1 MALRTNVYIDGFNLY
16 YGALR
21 KTPYRWLDL
30 RELCRCI
37 LGSGHALRRIRYFT
51 ADVKPT
57 SDDLEKNVRQQLYQR
72 ALRTLPETE
81 IHKGRFVQRP
91 RWMPLARPMPG
102 ILERILIDR
111 VEEKGSD
118 VNLATHLVLDAAQRD
133 FQAAYVLSND
143 TDLVEPIR
151 LVRQTFSL
159 PVHVVSPHRIRS
171 RRMQASATSYALLD
185 HTLLPDCQFPR
196 ELSDRR
202 GAFHKPPE
210 WDWT

>member
-1 MALRTNVYIDGFNLY
+1 MTLRTNVYIDGFNLY

-30 RELCRCI
+30 RELCRRI
-37 LGSGHALRRIRYFT
+37 LGSDHALQRIRYFT

-57 SDDLEKNVRQQLYQR
+57 PHDRNKDARQQTYQR
-72 ALRTLPETE
+72 ALRTLPEVE
-81 IHKGRFVQRP
+81 IHKGRFVRN
-91 RWMPLARPMPG
+91 RYWMPLANPLPG
-102 ILERILIDR
+102 ILERIRVER

-118 VNLATHLVLDAAQRD
+118 VNLATYLMLDAAQRD

-151 LVRQTFSL
+151 LVRQTFNL
-159 PVHVVSPHRIRS
+159 PVHVVSPHRTRS

-210 WDWT
+210 LDWT

>member
-1 MALRTNVYIDGFNLY
+1 MALRTNVYVDGFNLY

-21 KTPYRWLDL
+21 KIPYRWLDL

-102 ILERILIDR
+102 ILERILVDR

>member
-1 MALRTNVYIDGFNLY
+1 MLRTNVYIDGFNLY

-21 KTPYRWLDL
+21 GTPYRWLDPQA
-30 RELCRCI
+30 LCRC
-37 LGSGHALRRIRYFT
+37 LLEPGHALQRIRYFT
-51 ADVKPT
+51 ADIKPT
-57 SDDLEKNVRQQLYQR
+57 PSDRKKNVRQQLYQR

-91 RWMPLARPMPG
+91 RWMPLAHPIPG
-102 ILERILIDR
+102 ILERILVDW

-118 VNLATHLVLDAAQRD
+118 VNLATYLVLDAAQRD

-159 PVHVVSPHRIRS
+159 PVHVVSPHRVRS
-171 RRMQASATSYALLD
+171 RRMQAAATSYALLD
-185 HTLLPDCQFPR
+185 HTLLLECQFPT
-196 ELSDRR
+196 ELSDHR
-202 GAFHKPPE
+202 GSFHKPPE